1 MTPDQ
6 KIIAKIVFLLLFC
19 LGLFL
24 AGFGVR
30 GYIAR
35 ADQTKA
41 LLAQQSEHN
50 KALAAHNT
58 KLTEA
63 TNRNLRL
70 QNQINQLN
78 SAHTEA
84 LYNALEKNDRLRS
97 DLAVAQRMRLQGTSC
112 PAART
117 GADHPSSG
125 SLGDDREVELSTATR
140 QAVWDLRESIIR
152 DQAVIEY
159 LRDWARRVLAT
170 NPEIEKPAE

>member
-6 KIIAKIVFLLLFC
+6 KFITKVVFFLLFC
-19 LGLFL
+19 LCLFL

-41 LLAQQSEHN
+41 LLSQQKAHS

-63 TNRNLRL
+63 ANRNLL
-70 QNQINQLN
+70 FQNQINELN
-78 SAHTEA
+78 SRHTEA
-84 LYNALEKNDRLRS
+84 LNNELANNYRLRS
-97 DLAVAQRMRLQGTSC
+97 NLAVAQRMRLQGTTC

-125 SLGDDREVELSTATR
+125 SLGNDREVELSAATR

-152 DQAVIEY
+152 DQAVIKY
-159 LRDWARRVLAT
+159 LQDWARRVLAT